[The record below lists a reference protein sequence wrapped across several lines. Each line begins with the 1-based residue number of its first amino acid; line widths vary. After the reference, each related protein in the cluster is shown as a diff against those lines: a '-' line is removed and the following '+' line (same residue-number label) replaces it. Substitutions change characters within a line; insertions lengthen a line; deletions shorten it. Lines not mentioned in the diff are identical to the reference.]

1 MTERESLTQRELVM
15 RVATLEL
22 LVADLIHLV
31 RQCAPEAVQALAEEA
46 ARDVDVQ
53 AARAMPCDAENQRF
67 RLRKVLDN
75 RARNLAKHRFS
86 SRFAV
91 QRHAPT
97 D

>member
-1 MTERESLTQRELVM
+1 MIERESLSQRELVM

-31 RQCAPEAVQALAEEA
+31 RQCAPEAMRELAEEA

-53 AARAMPCDAENQRF
+53 TARDMPCDAETQRF
-67 RLRKVLDN
+67 RLRKVLDS
-75 RARNLAKHRFS
+75 RARNLAKTRFS
-86 SRFAV
+86 SRLGV

>member
-1 MTERESLTQRELVM
+1 MIECENLTQRELVM

-31 RQCAPEAVQALAEEA
+31 RQCAPDAVKELAAEA
-46 ARDVDVQ
+46 ARDVAIQ
-53 AARAMPCDAENQRF
+53 TARTMPCDAENQRF
-67 RLRKVLDN
+67 RLRKVLEG
-75 RARNLAKHRFS
+75 RARNLASQRFS
-86 SRFAV
+86 SRLAV